1 VILATSPN
9 AGLLSVNGTL
19 IAEAIVFL
27 LMVGVL
33 WRWVYPIVIRMAEQ
47 RERAIE
53 TGLQQAQEAEKRLA
67 DVRVEVEKLLD
78 DARVQAREIADRAHR
93 EAAAEAD
100 DLRSKARREAKILS
114 DQARVD
120 IIAEQDR
127 ALRELRT
134 QVGALVVAAAARV
147 LGDAMDA
154 PAQHKLIEHSLQS
167 LERLPQ

>member
-1 VILATSPN
+1 MLASAP
-9 AGLLSVNGTL
+9 AGLLSTNGTL
-19 IAEAIVFL
+19 IAEAVAFL

-53 TGLQQAQEAEKRLA
+53 AGLQQAQEAEKRLA

-78 DARVQAREIADRAHR
+78 EARAQAREITDRAHR
-93 EAAAEAD
+93 EVAAEAD
-100 DLRSKARREAKILS
+100 EVRAKARREAKILS
-114 DQARVD
+114 DQARID
-120 IIAEQDR
+120 IIAERDR

-154 PAQHKLIEHSLQS
+154 HAQHKLIEHSLQS
-167 LERLPQ
+167 LEALPK

>member
-1 VILATSPN
+1 MLAS
-9 AGLLSVNGTL
+9 ASLLSVNGTV
-19 IAEAIVFL
+19 IAEAVAFL

-33 WRWVYPIVIRMAEQ
+33 WRWVYPPVMRVAEK
-47 RERAIE
+47 REQAIE
-53 TGLQQAQEAEKRLA
+53 AGLQQEQEAEKRLA

-78 DARVQAREIADRAHR
+78 EARAQAREITDRAHR

-100 DLRSKARREAKILS
+100 EVRSKARREAKILS

-120 IIAEQDR
+120 IISERDR

-147 LGDAMDA
+147 LGDAMD
-154 PAQHKLIEHSLQS
+154 PQSQHKLIEHSLQS
-167 LERLPQ
+167 LETLPK

>member
-1 VILATSPN
+1 MILATTPP

-33 WRWVYPIVIRMAEQ
+33 WRWVYPPVMRIAEKRDQ
-47 RERAIE
+47 AIE
-53 TGLQQAQEAEKRLA
+53 AGLQQAQEAEKRLA
-67 DVRVEVEKLLD
+67 EVRVEVEKLLD
-78 DARVQAREIADRAHR
+78 EARDQAREITDRAHR

-134 QVGALVVAAAARV
+134 QVGALVVTAAARV

-154 PAQHKLIEHSLQS
+154 QSQHKLIEHSLQS
-167 LERLPQ
+167 LETPPQ

>member
-1 VILATSPN
+1 MLATAS
-9 AGLLSVNGTL
+9 ASLLSVNGTL
-19 IAEAIVFL
+19 ILEAVVFL
-27 LMVGVL
+27 VMVGIL
-33 WRWVYPIVIRMAEQ
+33 WRWVYPPVMRMAEK
-47 RERAIE
+47 REQAIE
-53 TGLQQAQEAEKRLA
+53 AGLQQAQEAEKRLA

-78 DARVQAREIADRAHR
+78 EARAQAREITDRAHR

-114 DQARVD
+114 DQARID
-120 IIAEQDR
+120 IIAERDR

-154 PAQHKLIEHSLQS
+154 HSQHKLIEHSLQS
-167 LERLPQ
+167 LETLPQ

>member
-1 VILATSPN
+1 MFAS
-9 AGLLSVNGTL
+9 ASLLSVNGTL
-19 IAEAIVFL
+19 IAEAIVFV

-33 WRWVYPIVIRMAEQ
+33 WRWVYPPVMRIAER
-47 RERAIE
+47 REQAIE
-53 TGLQQAQEAEKRLA
+53 AGLQQAQEAEKRLA

-78 DARVQAREIADRAHR
+78 EARVQAREIADRAHR

-100 DLRSKARREAKILS
+100 ELRSKARREAKILS

-154 PAQHKLIEHSLQS
+154 QSQLKLIEHSLQS
-167 LERLPQ
+167 LETLPR